1 MSKRLLIDA
10 ALLLAGFSLMGASVY
25 LFETTL
31 SISGAFLTGALF
43 TTGFFIAGITALS
56 LQLKSTIN
64 ESNPI

>member
-25 LFETTL
+25 LFEITL

-43 TTGFFIAGITALS
+43 TAGFFMAGITALS

-64 ESNPI
+64 ESNRI

>member
-1 MSKRLLIDA
+1 
-10 ALLLAGFSLMGASVY
+10 MGASVY